1 VSFRTRL
8 VLSFALVVVVCL
20 GVIAVAVSLIIQGYR
35 DRFTLTYLEDTI
47 RPVFIQVRTIVNTG
61 STLDT
66 LGAGLQEQAADS
78 KLYILLVDARGT
90 VVWQAAP
97 DGSIVPDSLVL
108 TPDLLP
114 TIENRNVSGRF
125 DAPSG
130 GTYLYAGQFLGR
142 QISLGD
148 RVVFSSVVLAVPRGQ
163 PVAILVSLVR
173 PFLFAG
179 LAAFAV
185 ALVIAVFLARSL
197 YKPVQRVT
205 EAAGD
210 IARGQYGQEIA
221 VAGPAEVKDLAT
233 SFNTM
238 SREVKLAQDR
248 LRHFVADVSHQLKS
262 PLTSIRGF
270 AQAIT
275 DGTAADDETKLRSAG
290 VIEEESR
297 KMMRQVDELLDLSR
311 MQSGAAQMAAGPVDL
326 EALLKQVR
334 EIYSLRVEEKKL
346 SFVMDVGLLPVITGD
361 ADRLE
366 QVFSNLVDNAI
377 KNSLEGNEIRVT
389 ARKREG
395 FVDIS
400 VEDHGAGIPPEQL
413 PYVFERFYQAMG
425 VRTGVGLGLAIA
437 RQIILGHGGDIVV
450 TSSPGERTEF
460 KVSLP
465 VPPG

>member
-1 VSFRTRL
+1 MSLRTRL

-20 GVIAVAVSLIIQGYR
+20 GIIAVAVSLIIQGYR
-35 DRFTLTYLEDTI
+35 DRFTLTYLEDLV
-47 RPVFIQVRTIVNTG
+47 RPVFIQIRTIANTAA
-61 STLDT
+61 TLDT

-78 KLYILLVDARGT
+78 KLYILLADARGN

-97 DGSIVPDSLVL
+97 SGQVVPASLAPP
-108 TPDLLP
+108 PDLLP
-114 TIENRNVSGRF
+114 TLANRNVSGRF
-125 DAPSG
+125 DAASG
-130 GTYLYAGQFLGR
+130 QTYLYAGQFLGR
-142 QISLGD
+142 QISLSD

-163 PVAILVSLVR
+163 PVAVLVSLVR

-185 ALVIAVFLARSL
+185 AIIIAIFLARSL

-210 IARGQYGQEIA
+210 IARGHYGQEIA
-221 VAGPAEVKDLAT
+221 VAGPAEVKQLAT

-238 SREVKLAQDR
+238 SREVKLAQER

-290 VIEEESR
+290 IIEEESR

-311 MQSGAAQMAAGPVDL
+311 MQSGASMLATEPVDL
-326 EALLKQVR
+326 EAMLKQVR
-334 EIYSLRVEEKKL
+334 EIYSLRIEEKQL
-346 SFVMDVGLLPVITGD
+346 DLIMDVGLLPIINGD

-377 KNSLEGNEIRVT
+377 KNSLPGAEIRIT

-437 RQIILGHGGDIVV
+437 RQIVLGHGGDIVV
-450 TSSPGERTEF
+450 TSSPGERTVF
-460 KVSLP
+460 TVSLP
-465 VPPG
+465 VPAG